1 MKITK
6 RQLRRI
12 IKEEL
17 ETVVEAKFDFEGG
30 PEVDIQDAIQM
41 LEAEED
47 PNGILFH
54 VINRLGE
61 ALAKLK
67 GQ

>member
-17 ETVVEAKFDFEGG
+17 GKSAPFGSGLEPVVGLDSNEK
-30 PEVDIQDAIQM
+30 EVV
-41 LEAEED
+41 
-47 PNGILFH
+47 GH
-54 VINRLGE
+54 T
-61 ALAKLK
+61 
-67 GQ
+67 